1 MELNK
6 VIGALCST
14 LLVFLALNFF
24 SELVYESHP
33 HEELS
38 FALAVAE
45 PDDGGA
51 KKEIDIG
58 QVFAAADPAKGEK
71 IFKKC
76 QACHKL
82 AEGENSTGPY
92 LWGVV
97 DRPIDSAKG
106 YDKYTGALLQMGEK
120 WTPENLF
127 HFLEDPRKEAPGT
140 AMSFAGLKKPE
151 DRADLIA
158 YLNEADGTPEPL
170 PQPKAETAEGEAP
183 ADGAPAAGD
192 ASAAED
198 AAATEDTPAAE
209 DAPAGDA
216 PAAEDAPVETP
227 EGGDGAATK
236 D

>member
-14 LLVFLALNFF
+14 LLVFLGLGFF
-24 SELVYESHP
+24 SELIFESHH
-33 HEELS
+33 HEELA
-38 FALAVAE
+38 FALAVE
-45 PDDGGA
+45 DSGGGGEEQA
-51 KKEIDIG
+51 LDIG
-58 QVFAAADPAKGEK
+58 AVFAAADPASGEK

-82 AEGENSTGPY
+82 EDGANSTGPY

-97 DRPIDSAKG
+97 DRPIDAADG

-127 HFLEDPRKEAPGT
+127 HFLENPRKTAPGT

-158 YLNEADGTPEPL
+158 YLNEVDGTPEPL
-170 PQPKAETAEGEAP
+170 PQPQAETAGDATAPEG
-183 ADGAPAAGD
+183 GAPAAE
-192 ASAAED
+192 ASPADAAED
-198 AAATEDTPAAE
+198 
-209 DAPAGDA
+209 
-216 PAAEDAPVETP
+216 
-227 EGGDGAATK
+227 DGAASH